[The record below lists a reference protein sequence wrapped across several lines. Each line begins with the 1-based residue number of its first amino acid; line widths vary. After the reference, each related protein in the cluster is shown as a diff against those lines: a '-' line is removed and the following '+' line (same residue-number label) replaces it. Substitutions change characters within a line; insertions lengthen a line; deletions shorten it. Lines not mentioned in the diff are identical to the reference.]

1 MLKRKYI
8 PDGRKAA
15 AALTYRMGEDPAPRL
30 VARGAGKMAEKILEA
45 ARAAGVP
52 IREDPD
58 LLALLMT
65 LDVGAVIPME
75 LYSAVAETLVFVYR
89 MNKKM
94 GEKEESRKRAGDGA
108 PGKRDK

>member
-1 MLKRKYI
+1 MPKRRYT

-15 AALTYRMGEDPAPRL
+15 AALKYNVDEDTAPRL
-30 VARGAGKMAEKILEA
+30 VARGSGEMAKKIIEA
-45 ARAAGVP
+45 AREAGVP

-65 LDVGAVIPME
+65 LDIGAVIPPE

-89 MNKKM
+89 MNRKM
-94 GEKEESRKRAGDGA
+94 GEKGNVLTPRR
-108 PGKRDK
+108 PL